1 MLKRM
6 KYVSRYARSL
16 SAADVVHLAESASRK
31 NAKIGV
37 TGVLMTSG
45 GIFFQIIEGP
55 PEAVDGLWAA
65 IQRDPRHTDVLLLS
79 SEEGVRRRL
88 FPDWGM
94 RAMDLDAEAGDR
106 LEPLKAILS
115 AVLAQRQVMDNLSTV
130 LERAVW
136 GVMAGAGGK

>member
-1 MLKRM
+1 MLKRI
-6 KYVSRYARSL
+6 KYVSRYAKPL
-16 SAADVVHLAESASRK
+16 TADDIRRLAEAASRK
-31 NAKIGV
+31 NAKLGV

-55 PEAVDGLWAA
+55 PEAVDALWAA
-65 IQRDPRHTDVLLLS
+65 IGRDPRHTDVLLLS
-79 SEEGVRRRL
+79 AEEGIRRRL

-94 RAMDLDAEAGDR
+94 RGMDLDAEAGDR

-115 AVLAQRQVMDNLSTV
+115 AVLAQRQVMDNLSAV

>member
-1 MLKRM
+1 MLKRI
-6 KYVSRYARSL
+6 KYVSRYAKPL
-16 SAADVVHLAESASRK
+16 SAQDINRITEAASKK
-31 NAKIGV
+31 NAKLDV

-45 GIFFQIIEGP
+45 GIFLQIIEGP

-65 IQRDPRHTDVLLLS
+65 ISRDSRHTDVLLLS

-94 RAMDLDAEAGDR
+94 KAMDLDAEAGDR
-106 LEPLKAILS
+106 LEPLKAILG
-115 AVLAQRQVMDNLSTV
+115 AILAQRQVMDNLSAV

-136 GVMAGAGGK
+136 GVMAGAARR